1 MGKRMGKGRR
11 KANARQKA
19 FSNVST
25 LYIVACRRRTH
36 NTCLHTA
43 CIAPCA
49 KRQPSPRPRLIRS
62 RPKSFL
68 DDREQKEEEEEGIL
82 ILISLIRNSKDTAR
96 GRGDERVKE
105 RKDGEDGRGEGGD
118 ERGSELKE

>member
-1 MGKRMGKGRR
+1 MRS
-11 KANARQKA
+11 ANRILVHALFDRVQNP
-19 FSNVST
+19 FYV
-25 LYIVACRRRTH
+25 
-36 NTCLHTA
+36 
-43 CIAPCA
+43 
-49 KRQPSPRPRLIRS
+49 
-62 RPKSFL
+62 

-82 ILISLIRNSKDTAR
+82 IISLIRNSKDTAR

>member
-1 MGKRMGKGRR
+1 MRS
-11 KANARQKA
+11 ANRVLVHALFDRVQNP
-19 FSNVST
+19 FYV
-25 LYIVACRRRTH
+25 
-36 NTCLHTA
+36 
-43 CIAPCA
+43 
-49 KRQPSPRPRLIRS
+49 
-62 RPKSFL
+62 

-82 ILISLIRNSKDTAR
+82 IISLIRNSKDTAR

>member
-25 LYIVACRRRTH
+25 FYIVACRRRTPAFILRA
-36 NTCLHTA
+36 LH
-43 CIAPCA
+43 PV
-49 KRQPSPRPRLIRS
+49 RS
-62 RPKSFL
+62 ANRVLVHALFDRVQNPFYV
-68 DDREQKEEEEEGIL
+68 DDRERKEEEEEGIL
-82 ILISLIRNSKDTAR
+82 ILTSLIRNSKDTAR
-96 GRGDERVKE
+96 DRGDERVKE